1 VEGRVFT
8 NEALDSAAEKRHYTL
23 DETQRKIYTTIGGTP
38 HLDKNYT
45 VFGEVEYG
53 LDVIDKIAFVP
64 TSKTDRPMGDVR
76 MNIYLFNKKGK
87 ILKKKLKK
95 IA

>member
-1 VEGRVFT
+1 
-8 NEALDSAAEKRHYTL
+8 
-23 DETQRKIYTTIGGTP
+23 
-38 HLDKNYT
+38 